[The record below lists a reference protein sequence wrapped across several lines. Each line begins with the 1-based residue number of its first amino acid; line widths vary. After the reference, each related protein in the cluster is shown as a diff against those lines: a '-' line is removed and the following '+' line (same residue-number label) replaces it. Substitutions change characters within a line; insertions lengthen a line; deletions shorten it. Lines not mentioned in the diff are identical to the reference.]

1 MVSTNTPLNGASHRN
16 NTLIFQQNSAKH
28 HKAIAFSTQGLS
40 QLILKSFVLLSLL
53 LFSLNLFGQQCNL
66 VCPTVITVELNP
78 GSTTPIP
85 TQLFYG
91 GTCNPAPSVS
101 PASATCADITTGTN
115 PRLDVVVTYTPAGGG
130 ATQTLTCSNVVQV
143 NDTKAPDVLTC
154 PANTT
159 VDCGGS
165 VAVADLGEPTF
176 SDNCGGTISS
186 GIENDTPI
194 ASTTTGMCQ
203 GIERTWTVSD
213 ASGNMATCTQIITI
227 TDSEDPEL
235 VFDPSSFPSGVPAD
249 MTLECESDLPGML
262 DGGMMATADDDCKV
276 SPFNVMAVDETVGK
290 TANPCEY
297 MVTRTWTA
305 IDDCNNTDVHVQT
318 FTIKDTEGPVF
329 MAPLSPITAI
339 NANMANCQG
348 EVVNMDLLDN
358 TYWPANNLAD
368 CSNSVQGF
376 WKVYLVT
383 PTGNTFITQGT
394 GFNANGLYN
403 AGIYDFEFTAIDACM
418 NDNSETYSVTIN
430 DTGLPT
436 AVCKDQIV
444 TVDSEFGFTTLTG
457 AMLDNGSFDKDNCTP
472 QSLLTFEVIGRSPAS
487 STGDPDILECSDVD
501 IVNSPPN
508 YVEFTLKVTDGNGNS
523 NTCTAQITAEHSAPT
538 IACLPTYSVD
548 LDAMTNNY
556 TLSAADMTALTAGFA
571 DACNLGLT
579 ITYSQSTFGCNDIGD
594 NDVTITATQTSA
606 PMKANDCVTK
616 IIVNDVTAP
625 DLDCATTFT
634 AYLDEDG
641 EVDLEAA
648 LLLNGNAAIYMSSGN
663 SGSGTI
669 GITQYI
675 YTAPDALTLDFD
687 WDYSTNDIRG
697 AQEDR
702 FRYRVVTS
710 PPVSPNPWI
719 NLTSGVTIN
728 ATGSESIPL
737 QSGDQLVLQ
746 LLTADN
752 MDGRAELKLDN
763 FTPTLGIYGADN
775 FYTDWTPRFVRS
787 DGKAF
792 FAGDA
797 IEGIDCTNHFDL
809 NLSTDITS
817 LNCDNITT
825 TATSPI
831 DVKVSATDA
840 SGNTS
845 DCTVAVTVE
854 DQLEPTVTCENISV
868 PLDENGKAF
877 VEAGW
882 LLAGDKAIAFKTES
896 DGSWPDLG
904 EMDYTIRVK
913 STGSLSFR
921 WDFVSQDT
929 LNAGEEFGYLIN
941 GNYTKLST
949 NVNQLNR
956 PRTISVN
963 QGDIVGFRMITDND
977 ALEAHAAVRPS
988 NFSLEN
994 DFAPYL
1000 WERAITD
1007 TDGTVFI
1014 HGEIED
1020 NCTAPHNMTFLI
1032 ESMMVEDYECVDL
1045 TSSANPPVQVTLK
1058 FEDQNSNTGTCKP
1071 YITIIDNEP
1080 PIAVCPSS
1088 YTVTLNS
1095 NGEVD
1100 LGNLGKTQDI
1110 IRDSDDNCGVASV
1123 STMPSILTCAD
1134 IQMDMNGNP
1143 IPVTVSYT
1151 VFDAAG
1157 NAATCTNNITVQEGT
1172 PPQITC
1178 PAGGTVQCE
1187 DLPAN
1192 VLDYRN
1198 GMATAS
1204 DNCGMTSITPSVD
1217 SMASMTGCYEIVI
1230 TWEAEDESGNTS
1242 SCDQVIVVEDDDI
1255 PVLEKTGCDMAGT
1268 NCDQDNVTVDCE
1280 SDILAIV
1287 DPVIVDECS
1296 ATLNTTIVD
1305 DRLDADGKF
1314 LTTAEVGMFDHYNYK
1329 VTRTWIATDACG
1341 NISNTIEQVVTVKD
1355 TEDPVISA
1363 NTLTTIA
1370 QKTDIGRCDAMVNLA
1385 LTAADIT
1392 DCIPF
1397 QYLDITNDSPV
1408 GNGEEDASGV
1418 YPLGTTVVTFTIED
1432 LNGND
1437 TQHQVTIQVNDDTA
1451 PQMNCISFDV
1461 DVYLDGDGFASI
1473 SFQQVDFGSTDNCS
1487 GLTLEVAP
1495 SMFDCGDIGTQMVTL
1510 TGEDVA
1516 GNVASC
1522 PATIIVHP
1530 GQFNGATALSITCPT
1545 NMTVSCEDDYTA
1557 TANGAGI
1564 PTFSSNCSN
1573 GMLSTPIDNPAL
1585 LSPTCG
1591 VIERTWTVTDGTAS
1605 KSCVQEITI
1614 VDNVAPT
1621 FVTAVPNNVVVECD
1635 NIPAALALEAED
1647 NCRNNWMV
1655 SSDDS
1660 DNTKGTDPKMT
1671 SYYNYIITRKWTAED
1686 GCVGVSGSTTTATTV
1701 DQRIT
1706 VRDRVAPVVNFPNPM
1721 VISTGKNSC
1730 DTLVDFDLKSLTNE
1744 ISDNCADIE
1753 DLIYTING
1761 GTSGNSTISQ
1771 LMDVDNSPYSFTI
1784 TVDDPSN
1791 QTGPVTAVLNIEIKD
1806 ETAPSAI
1813 CEDKTI
1819 NLGGNSTT
1827 TINPV
1832 DFASASTD
1840 NCTAQNMLDITAD
1853 QVVFTSADIGA
1864 VSILLTVEDEAGNTT
1879 TCTSNS
1885 TVIDGTLITAQDL
1898 AIEENMTDNLPIVAE
1913 QFIDV
1918 TSFGFNVE
1926 VTDITVGDVM
1936 NLVNINTE
1944 LSTKGTFSSNLTTT
1958 GNGYSVLW
1966 TATSNSNP
1974 ATIADGGSLFEL
1986 EIDATGADGTSTPV
2000 VITNAS
2006 LMRVVG
2012 SGAPIMGNLA
2022 TEDGELSIFSATSIF
2037 TFNVEINTEEGLPVA
2052 NVDVAQ
2058 TGATTNTIT
2067 TNSTGDA
2074 FGFMATSGST
2084 ATFTPT
2090 KNIGWKNGVTVNDAF
2105 LTLQHPNPTST
2116 FGSGYKNIAADAN
2129 GDNIITGNDAI
2140 LIFQLAVDPAMT
2152 SIPGNTSWRFIH
2164 EAPNLSTTASPWGLF
2179 SESYSTTVTKDS
2191 LVKFIGVKTGDVD
2204 ADANAQLRQGGNFE
2218 FLLENQSIENTGER
2232 VEVEFKAKD
2241 FNGINGYQYTIDF
2254 DSKSLEYVDVIP
2266 GVLPNLSSF
2275 NFKDAKV
2282 ADGQLTTGYINMDA
2296 VSLNDN
2302 DVIFTLIFESK
2313 AADFELKGA
2322 ISASDNLIPMQVIE
2336 STGELKNEVELVFES
2351 STSSTVNTFEN
2362 NLDLRQNIPNP
2373 FDNETIVGFT
2383 LPGATAVQL
2392 NFMDASGKL
2401 LHTIDSDYPQ
2411 GYHEVTVSKEVL
2423 PTTGIVFYQLQT
2435 EFGTKVQKM
2444 IILE

>member
-1 MVSTNTPLNGASHRN
+1 MVSTNTPLNGAGHRN
-16 NTLIFQQNSAKH
+16 NTLIFQQNSAEH
-28 HKAIAFSTQGLS
+28 HNAIAYSAQGLS

-53 LFSLNLFGQQCNL
+53 LFSFNLFGQQCNL
-66 VCPTVITVELNP
+66 VCPAAITVELNS
-78 GSTTPIP
+78 GSTTSIP
-85 TQLFYG
+85 TQQFYG

-101 PASATCADITTGTN
+101 PASATCTDITTGAN
-115 PRLDVVVTYTPAGGG
+115 PPLTVVVTYVPAGGG
-130 ATQTLTCSNVVQV
+130 ATQTLTCPNVVQV
-143 NDTKAPDVLTC
+143 NDTEAPDMIYC
-154 PANTT
+154 PADAT
-159 VDCGGS
+159 VVCGAS
-165 VAVADLGEPTF
+165 TAVADLGQPTF
-176 SDNCGGTISS
+176 SDNCGGTLTPVFAEVSLMPEVV
-186 GIENDTPI
+186 GICDTL
-194 ASTTTGMCQ
+194 Q
-203 GIERTWTVSD
+203 RTWTVTD
-213 ASGNMATCTQIITI
+213 ASGNDASCVQKIMITNS
-227 TDSEDPEL
+227 DDPVL
-235 VFDPSSFPSGVPAD
+235 KFDAPTFASGAPSD
-249 MTLECESDLPGML
+249 MTLECDTDLPGGF
-262 DGGMMATADDDCKV
+262 DGGITTTAEDDCTVV
-276 SPFNVMAVDETVGK
+276 SPFNVTPKDTVVGK

-297 MVTRTWTA
+297 MITRTWTA

-383 PTGNTFITQGT
+383 PTGNTFVTQGT

-418 NDNSETYSVTIN
+418 NDNSETYRVTIN
-430 DTGLPT
+430 DTGNPI
-436 AVCKDQIV
+436 AVCKNDNI
-444 TVDSEFGFTTLTG
+444 TVDSEQGFTIITG
-457 AMLDNGSFDKDNCTP
+457 AMLNNGSYDKDDCTDV
-472 QSLLTFEVIGRSPAS
+472 SLLTFEVVGNDRIDCNDALSGTPVS
-487 STGDPDILECSDVD
+487 
-501 IVNSPPN
+501 
-508 YVEFTLKVTDGNGNS
+508 FTLKVTDGNGNS
-523 NTCTAQITAEHSAPT
+523 ATCNSMITALYSEPT
-538 IACLPTYSVD
+538 MSCLATYSVD
-548 LDAMTNNY
+548 LNPTTNTY
-556 TLSAADMTALTAGFA
+556 ALSAADMTALEAGFV
-571 DACNLGLT
+571 DMCN
-579 ITYSQSTFGCNDIGD
+579 TFTVSYAPNTFNCDNIGD
-594 NDVTITATQTSA
+594 LDVTITVTHNSNGSI
-606 PMKANDCVTK
+606 KSNDCVTK
-616 IIVNDVTAP
+616 ITVNDVTAP
-625 DLDCATTFT
+625 ALDCAATFT

-641 EVDLEAA
+641 EVDLDAA
-648 LLLNGNAAIYMSSGN
+648 LLLDGNPAIYMSSGN
-663 SGSGTI
+663 SGSGTN

-687 WDYSTNDIRG
+687 WNYSTNDARG

-702 FRYRVVTS
+702 FRYRVLTT
-710 PPVSPNPWI
+710 PPTSPNPWI
-719 NLTSGVTIN
+719 DLTSGATLN
-728 ATGSESIPL
+728 ATGSESISL
-737 QSGDQLVLQ
+737 QSGDRLVLQ
-746 LLTADN
+746 LISTDN

-763 FTPTLGIYGADN
+763 FSPALGTYGTDN
-775 FYTDWTPRFVRS
+775 FYTEWTPRFIRS

-792 FAGDA
+792 IAGDA
-797 IEGIDCTNHFDL
+797 IEGIDCTSLYDL
-809 NLSTDITS
+809 ILSTDITS
-817 LNCDNITT
+817 LKCDSI
-825 TATSPI
+825 ATSPI
-831 DVKVSATDA
+831 DVIISATDA

-845 DCTVAVTVE
+845 NCTVAVTVE
-854 DQLEPTVTCENISV
+854 DKLKPTFTCEDIFV
-868 PLDENGKAF
+868 PLDENGDAF

-882 LLAGDKAIAFKTES
+882 LLAGDKAIAFKTKN

-941 GNYTKLST
+941 GNYTKLNT

-956 PRTISVN
+956 PRTISVT
-963 QGDIVGFRMITDND
+963 QGDILTFRMITDND
-977 ALEAHAAVRPS
+977 VLEAHAAVRPT
-988 NFSLEN
+988 NFTLEN

-1020 NCTAPHNMTFLI
+1020 NCSGPHDIKYLI
-1032 ESMMVEDYECVDL
+1032 NSMMELDLECLDL
-1045 TSSANPPVQVTLK
+1045 TDLTAMPPVDPIQVNAT
-1058 FEDQNSNTGTCKP
+1058 FEDQEGNIESCMS
-1071 YITIIDNEP
+1071 YITVLDNEP

-1088 YTVTLNS
+1088 YSVTLNS
-1095 NGEVD
+1095 NGEVNLD
-1100 LGNLGKTQDI
+1100 SLGKTKDI
-1110 IRDSDDNCGVASV
+1110 INDSDDNCTVDSV
-1123 STMPSILTCAD
+1123 STMPAILTCAD
-1134 IQMDMNGNP
+1134 IQMNANGDP

-1157 NAATCTNNITVQEGT
+1157 NSATCTNNITVQEGT

-1204 DNCGMTSITPSVD
+1204 DNCGMTTITPSVD
-1217 SMASMTGCYEIVI
+1217 SMASMKGCYEIVI

-1242 SCDQVIVVEDDDI
+1242 SCDQIIVVEDDDV
-1255 PVLEKTGCDMAGT
+1255 PVLEKTGCDMAGM

-1280 SDILAIV
+1280 SDVLAIA
-1287 DPVIVDECS
+1287 DPMIVDECS

-1314 LTTAEVGMFDHYNYK
+1314 LATAEVGMPGHYDYT
-1329 VTRTWIATDACG
+1329 VTRTWQAEDACG
-1341 NISNTIEQVVTVKD
+1341 QTSTMLTQVVTV
-1355 TEDPVISA
+1355 EDNEAPVISA
-1363 NTLTTIA
+1363 NTLTSIA

-1392 DCIPF
+1392 DCVPF

-1408 GNGEEDASGV
+1408 GNGEEDASGR
-1418 YPLGTTVVTFTIED
+1418 YPLGTTVVTFTIKD
-1432 LNGND
+1432 LNGNP
-1437 TQHQVTIQVNDDTA
+1437 VTHEVTVQVNDDTT
-1451 PQMNCISFDV
+1451 PQMFCNASVLPVNLDSDGYARISFNQ
-1461 DVYLDGDGFASI
+1461 I
-1473 SFQQVDFGSTDNCS
+1473 DNNSYDICT
-1487 GLTLEVAP
+1487 GITLSVAP
-1495 SMFDCGDIGTQMVTL
+1495 FEFDCGDIGMQTVTL
-1510 TGEDVA
+1510 TGTDVA
-1516 GNVASC
+1516 GNS
-1522 PATIIVHP
+1522 ATCTAVIDVDR
-1530 GQFNGATALSITCPT
+1530 GSFNGAAALDITCPA
-1545 NMTVSCEDDYTA
+1545 NMTVNCEDDYTA

-1591 VIERTWTVTDGTAS
+1591 LLERTWTVTDGTAS
-1605 KSCVQEITI
+1605 KSCTQEITI
-1614 VDNVAPT
+1614 VDNEAPT
-1621 FVTAVPNNVVVECD
+1621 FVTATPNNVVVECD
-1635 NIPAALALEAED
+1635 NIPAALDLEAED

-1655 SSDDS
+1655 ASDDS
-1660 DNTKGTDPKMT
+1660 DNTKGALPNMS
-1671 SYYNYIITRKWTAED
+1671 SYYNYIITRKWIAED

-1721 VISTGKNSC
+1721 VISTGMNSC
-1730 DTLVDFDLKSLTNE
+1730 DTLVDFDLKSLINE

-1753 DLIYTING
+1753 DLMFTINNG
-1761 GTSGNSTISQ
+1761 PVGNSTISQ

-1784 TVDDPSN
+1784 TVDDPSS
-1791 QTGPVTAVLNIEIKD
+1791 QTGAVTAVLNIEIKD
-1806 ETAPSAI
+1806 ETDPSAI

-1819 NLGGNSTT
+1819 NLGGNSTA

-1853 QVVFTSADIGA
+1853 QVVFTSADIGS

-1898 AIEENMTDNLPIVAE
+1898 AIEENMTDNLPIVAD
-1913 QFIDV
+1913 QFINV

-1926 VTDITVGDVM
+1926 VTDIAVGDVM
-1936 NLVNINTE
+1936 NLVNINSE
-1944 LSTKGTFSSNLTTT
+1944 LSTKGTFNFNPTAA

-2000 VITNAS
+2000 VISNAS

-2012 SGAPIMGNLA
+2012 GGAPIMGNLA
-2022 TEDGELSIFSATSIF
+2022 TDDGELSVFSATSIY
-2037 TFNVEINTEEGLPVA
+2037 TFDVEVNTEETFPVA
-2052 NVDVAQ
+2052 NVDVVQ
-2058 TGATTNTIT
+2058 TGATTDMKT
-2067 TNSTGDA
+2067 TNSMGDA
-2074 FGFMATSGST
+2074 VGFMATSGST

-2090 KNIGWKNGVTVNDAF
+2090 KNTGWKNGVTVNDAF

-2140 LIFQLAVDPAMT
+2140 LIFQLAVDPAFT

-2164 EAPNLSTTASPWGLF
+2164 ESPLLPNLDFSFISNPWGLF
-2179 SESYSTTVTKDS
+2179 TESYTTTVTVDE
-2191 LVKFIGVKTGDVD
+2191 LVKFVGVKTGDVD
-2204 ADANAQLRQGGNFE
+2204 ADANALLRQNGTFE

-2241 FNGINGYQYTIDF
+2241 FKGINGYQYTIDF
-2254 DSKSLEYVDVIP
+2254 ESKLLEYIDVIP

-2275 NFKDAKV
+2275 NFKDAKA
-2282 ADGQLTTGYINMDA
+2282 ADGQLTTGYINIDA
-2296 VSLNDN
+2296 VDLNDN
-2302 DVIFTLIFESK
+2302 DVLFTLVFESQ
-2313 AADFELKGA
+2313 AANFELKDV
-2322 ISASDNLIPMQVIE
+2322 IKASNNLIPMQVIE
-2336 STGELKNEVELVFES
+2336 STGELKNEVELIFES

-2362 NLDLRQNIPNP
+2362 NLDLRQNVPNP

-2383 LPGATAVQL
+2383 LPDATAVQL

-2411 GYHEVTVSKEVL
+2411 GYHEVTVSKNVL
-2423 PTTGIVFYQLQT
+2423 PTTGVVFYQLQT